1 MVSYSDIIF
10 EKKPPIGWV
19 TLNRPDKLNS
29 ISLKMME
36 ELNDVMN
43 SIWDEENIKVL
54 VITGAGDKA
63 FCAGADITMFQGQ
76 KPDSMFHTIRKIV
89 EVTQKIEKFPKPVIA
104 AINGFALGGG
114 CEIAISC
121 DFRIASD
128 KATFGQPEIRL
139 GLIPGAGGTQRL
151 SRLIGLGRTKEL
163 CMLGDR
169 ITADEAYR
177 IGLVNKVVPA
187 DKFRE
192 EVQNFA
198 ARLAEGPPVALKMAK
213 YACNFGTQVPLD
225 VGLVLESG
233 LFGVLFGTEDMKEG
247 TSAFLEKRKAK
258 FTGK

>member
-1 MVSYSDIIF
+1 MGSYTDIVF

-36 ELNDVMN
+36 ELSDVM
-43 SIWDEENIKVL
+43 SALWDDEKIRVL

-76 KPDSMFHTIRKIV
+76 KPNSMFHTIRKIV

-128 KATFGQPEIRL
+128 KAAFGQPEIRL

-151 SRLIGLGRTKEL
+151 SKLIGLGRAKEL

-169 ITADEAYR
+169 IPADEAYR
-177 IGLVNKVVPA
+177 VGLVNKVVPA
-187 DKFRE
+187 DKFHE

-198 ARLAEGPPVALKMAK
+198 TRLAEGPPVALKMAK
-213 YACNFGTQVPLD
+213 YACNFGTQVSLD

-233 LFGVLFGTEDMKEG
+233 VFGVLFGTEDMVEG

-258 FTGK
+258 FAGK

>member
-1 MVSYSDIIF
+1 MGSYTDIVF

-36 ELNDVMN
+36 ELSDVM
-43 SIWDEENIKVL
+43 SVLWDDDTIRVL

-128 KATFGQPEIRL
+128 KAAFGQPEIRL

-151 SRLIGLGRTKEL
+151 SKLIGLGRTKEL

-169 ITADEAYR
+169 IPADEAHR

-187 DKFRE
+187 DKFHE

-198 ARLAEGPPVALKMAK
+198 TRLAEGPPVALKMAK

-233 LFGVLFGTEDMKEG
+233 LFGVLFGTQDMVEG

>member
-1 MVSYSDIIF
+1 MGSYTDIIF

-36 ELNDVMN
+36 ELSDVM
-43 SIWDEENIKVL
+43 SVLWDDENIRVL

-76 KPDSMFHTIRKIV
+76 KPHSMFHTIRKIV
-89 EVTQKIEKFPKPVIA
+89 EVTHKIEKFPKPVIA

-128 KATFGQPEIRL
+128 KAAFGQPEIRL
-139 GLIPGAGGTQRL
+139 GLMPGAGGTQRL
-151 SRLIGLGRTKEL
+151 SKLIGLGRTKEL

-169 ITADEAYR
+169 IPADEAYR
-177 IGLVNKVVPA
+177 IGLVNKVFPA
-187 DKFRE
+187 DKFHE

-198 ARLAEGPPVALKMAK
+198 TRLAEGPPVALKMAK

-225 VGLVLESG
+225 IGLVLESG
-233 LFGVLFGTEDMKEG
+233 LFGVLFGTQDMAEG

>member
-1 MVSYSDIIF
+1 MGSYKDIIF
-10 EKKPPIGWV
+10 EKKPPIAWV
-19 TLNRPDKLNS
+19 TFNRPDKLNA
-29 ISLKMME
+29 ISSTLIE
-36 ELNDVMN
+36 ELDDVLN
-43 SIWDEENIKVL
+43 TLWDDDEIRVL
-54 VITGAGDKA
+54 IITGTGDRA

-76 KPDSMFHTIRKIV
+76 KPDSMFHIIRKIV
-89 EVTQKIEKFPKPVIA
+89 EVTQKMEKFPKPIVA

-121 DFRIASD
+121 DFRLASD
-128 KATFGQPEIRL
+128 KAAFGQPEIML

-151 SRLIGLGRTKEL
+151 ARLIGLGRAKEL
-163 CMLGDR
+163 CMLGGR
-169 ITADEAYR
+169 IPAAEAHR
-177 IGLVNKVVPA
+177 IGLANMVFPA
-187 DKFRE
+187 DKFKE

-198 ARLAEGPPVALKMAK
+198 NRLAEGPPVALKMAK

-233 LFGVLFGTEDMKEG
+233 VFGILFGTEDMVEG